1 MTASPRDLALLLPAL
16 RQYRHNDRDG
26 FVFGYD
32 IAEADRIFSGL
43 LEDRDQ
49 QRAMK
54 AKARDQ
60 RDEAAV
66 MLRELASATLA
77 IISISDRKHDAWD
90 AAKVVIAKVEGDASL
105 EVSCETKN
113 LLNWSEEHEANE
125 SIRYNHIL
133 ADSPIGQ
140 FSIEWKGWKEHDA
153 MCVYLDG
160 DYIDSV
166 NTLEDAKLIA
176 EKCISDKANQIIEF
190 CAKAKVEA
198 NTCSTCNDTSYE
210 PRTDG
215 EMHPQQTQE
224 TSRNESFAFRAD
236 GEANFYTV
244 SERGGN
250 WTARIQFNGEFM
262 CDEQE
267 RMTAVITDALAAYR
281 QQGDDA

>member
-1 MTASPRDLALLLPAL
+1 
-16 RQYRHNDRDG
+16 
-26 FVFGYD
+26 
-32 IAEADRIFSGL
+32 
-43 LEDRDQ
+43 
-49 QRAMK
+49 
-54 AKARDQ
+54 
-60 RDEAAV
+60 
-66 MLRELASATLA
+66 
-77 IISISDRKHDAWD
+77 
-90 AAKVVIAKVEGDASL
+90 DASL

-198 NTCSTCNDTSYE
+198 NTCTTCNETGCE

-215 EMHPQQTQE
+215 EMH
-224 TSRNESFAFRAD
+224 SCAD
-236 GEANFYTV
+236 
-244 SERGGN
+244 
-250 WTARIQFNGEFM
+250 
-262 CDEQE
+262 C
-267 RMTAVITDALAAYR
+267 
-281 QQGDDA
+281 